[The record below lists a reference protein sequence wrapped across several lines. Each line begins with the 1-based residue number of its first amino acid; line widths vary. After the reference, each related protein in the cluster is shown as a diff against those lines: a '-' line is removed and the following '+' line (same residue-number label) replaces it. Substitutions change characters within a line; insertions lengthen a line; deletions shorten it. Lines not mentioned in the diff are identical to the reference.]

1 MSSRISS
8 IILNNPSGFLDS
20 FVSLMGFKFWESS
33 IKSITGNSQKMSNN
47 FTALFHAIVTS
58 GLTFGYLF
66 LSPNNESLYYVFKKF
81 STGYF
86 LYDMIFCL
94 KNLKSPLKYVYLYH
108 HMASMYYINSDTLYS
123 VEGVLASEL
132 SNIPSYI
139 VYYLL
144 KTKNP
149 NVKLMKNIQFIIY
162 SLIRLPLLG
171 YYLYL
176 SYKIKGNKMPVY
188 AMTPVYIMGLI
199 WTKSLYKQL

>member
-1 MSSRISS
+1 MA
-8 IILNNPSGFLDS
+8 
-20 FVSLMGFKFWESS
+20 
-33 IKSITGNSQKMSNN
+33 NN
-47 FTALFHAIVTS
+47 FTALFHAIGAS
-58 GLTFGYLF
+58 GLTFSYLF
-66 LSPNNESLYYVFKKF
+66 LSPKNESLYYVFKTF

-108 HMASMYYINSDTLYS
+108 HLACMFYINSNALYCA
-123 VEGVLASEL
+123 EGFGAAEL
-132 SNIPSYI
+132 SNIPSYF

-144 KTKNP
+144 KRKNS
-149 NVKLMKNIQFIIY
+149 NIKLMKKIQFITY

-176 SYKIKGNKMPVY
+176 SYKKSVYKMPVY
-188 AMTPVYIMGLI
+188 GMMPIYIMGLI

>member
-8 IILNNPSGFLDS
+8 MILNNPSGFLDS
-20 FVSLMGFKFWESS
+20 FVSLMGFKFLESS
-33 IKSITGNSQKMSNN
+33 IKFINGPSVKMANN
-47 FTALFHAIVTS
+47 FTALFHAIGAS

-66 LSPNNESLYYVFKKF
+66 LSPNNESLYYVFKKI

-94 KNLKSPLKYVYLYH
+94 KNLKSPLKYIYLYH
-108 HMASMYYINSDTLYS
+108 HMATMYYINSDTLYS

-149 NVKLMKNIQFIIY
+149 NVKLMKRIQFIIY
-162 SLIRLPLLG
+162 SFIRLPLLG

-176 SYKIKGNKMPVY
+176 SYKNIVNKLPVY

>member
-1 MSSRISS
+1 
-8 IILNNPSGFLDS
+8 
-20 FVSLMGFKFWESS
+20 
-33 IKSITGNSQKMSNN
+33 
-47 FTALFHAIVTS
+47 
-58 GLTFGYLF
+58 
-66 LSPNNESLYYVFKKF
+66 
-81 STGYF
+81 
-86 LYDMIFCL
+86 
-94 KNLKSPLKYVYLYH
+94 
-108 HMASMYYINSDTLYS
+108 MASMYYINSDTLYS

-144 KTKNP
+144 KTKKP

-176 SYKIKGNKMPVY
+176 SYKNIVNKKPVY

-199 WTKSLYKQL
+199 WSKSLYKQL